1 MPRSNPTGMPFVE
14 FSEEIPKSQFRP
26 YPQRVNMAILRK
38 GNLGPYHCHGC
49 FHCCL
54 GFMFSN
60 GIIGALNNP
69 NQFILGAIRSL
80 LALAPAFVLHE
91 IAHKFMAKRYG
102 CWAEFRA
109 DPSGLRFG
117 LILSAL
123 TGIVFMAPGAVMV
136 LGRTTT
142 AQFGRIALAGPVT
155 NIALWLIGAILIV
168 SGHITGIR
176 TDLTDILLLTWVWGN
191 GILALFNMLP
201 FGPLDG
207 RKIKSWSDTVFWIW
221 ISISAGAVYANL
233 TVLFATRL
241 RKPNSERCKL
251 APRRNGRT
259 LIPPTK

>member
-1 MPRSNPTGMPFVE
+1 MLRSNPTGMPFHRIFGRDPQISISTVPRNASIWQ
-14 FSEEIPKSQFRP
+14 FSEKEISDLTIATVAFT
-26 YPQRVNMAILRK
+26 AA
-38 GNLGPYHCHGC
+38 
-49 FHCCL
+49 L

-233 TVLFATRL
+233 TVLRSL
-241 RKPNSERCKL
+241 L
-251 APRRNGRT
+251 A
-259 LIPPTK
+259 

>member
-1 MPRSNPTGMPFVE
+1 MLRSNPTGMPFGRIFGRDPQISISTVPRNASIWQ
-14 FSEEIPKSQFRP
+14 FSEKEISDLTIATVAFT
-26 YPQRVNMAILRK
+26 AA
-38 GNLGPYHCHGC
+38 
-49 FHCCL
+49 L

-142 AQFGRIALAGPVT
+142 AQFGRIALAGPVMEC
-155 NIALWLIGAILIV
+155 NLM
-168 SGHITGIR
+168 R
-176 TDLTDILLLTWVWGN
+176 
-191 GILALFNMLP
+191 ALFQMIVHRFVAEL
-201 FGPLDG
+201 
-207 RKIKSWSDTVFWIW
+207 KIVYSD
-221 ISISAGAVYANL
+221 S
-233 TVLFATRL
+233 
-241 RKPNSERCKL
+241 P
-251 APRRNGRT
+251 
-259 LIPPTK
+259 

>member
-1 MPRSNPTGMPFVE
+1 MLRSNPTGMPFGRIFGRDPQISISTVPRNASIWQ
-14 FSEEIPKSQFRP
+14 FSEKEISDLTIATVAFT
-26 YPQRVNMAILRK
+26 AA
-38 GNLGPYHCHGC
+38 
-49 FHCCL
+49 L

-176 TDLTDILLLTWVWGN
+176 TDLTDILLLTWVPVGKRCRSHVRFLPPLLLEYFFNLFHGVRLSGALVFEKSLMIVGHPNPVN
-191 GILALFNMLP
+191 GVRGEACRVS
-201 FGPLDG
+201 DHCC
-207 RKIKSWSDTVFWIW
+207 KS
-221 ISISAGAVYANL
+221 
-233 TVLFATRL
+233 
-241 RKPNSERCKL
+241 
-251 APRRNGRT
+251 PR
-259 LIPPTK
+259 

>member
-1 MPRSNPTGMPFVE
+1 
-14 FSEEIPKSQFRP
+14 
-26 YPQRVNMAILRK
+26 MAILRK

-49 FHCCL
+49 FHCCF

-142 AQFGRIALAGPVT
+142 AQFGRIVSRWSSHKHSTLAHRGYFDCVWPHYRHKDGPDRHSAIDMGLGQWDTCPVQH
-155 NIALWLIGAILIV
+155 APLLVPLMGGRSRVGLIQS
-168 SGHITGIR
+168 SGSGSPSPQVPCTPISQYCVR
-176 TDLTDILLLTWVWGN
+176 Y
-191 GILALFNMLP
+191 LP
-201 FGPLDG
+201 EE
-207 RKIKSWSDTVFWIW
+207 
-221 ISISAGAVYANL
+221 A
-233 TVLFATRL
+233 
-241 RKPNSERCKL
+241 
-251 APRRNGRT
+251 
-259 LIPPTK
+259 

>member
-1 MPRSNPTGMPFVE
+1 
-14 FSEEIPKSQFRP
+14 
-26 YPQRVNMAILRK
+26 
-38 GNLGPYHCHGC
+38 
-49 FHCCL
+49 
-54 GFMFSN
+54 
-60 GIIGALNNP
+60 
-69 NQFILGAIRSL
+69 
-80 LALAPAFVLHE
+80 
-91 IAHKFMAKRYG
+91 MAKRYG

-207 RKIKSWSDTVFWIW
+207 RKIKSWSETVFWIW

-233 TVLFATRL
+233 TVVRSL
-241 RKPNSERCKL
+241 L
-251 APRRNGRT
+251 A
-259 LIPPTK
+259 